1 MTTVLSGKLPAKILR
16 TQLQEKISYLKT
28 QHVIPTLVTIVIGDN
43 AASRG
48 YIRSEQRQARQIG
61 LKHKVLQLSPQIS
74 EKQAQQTILQISQLA
89 NVDAILLAAPLP
101 PHLCRQKIMQV
112 IPPLKDI
119 EGLTAENIGRLWTG
133 QPTNIP
139 ATALGIMKL
148 LDFYQ
153 ISVSGQHVVIIGRS
167 EIVGKPLA
175 ALLLQQNATITIT
188 HSQTRNLAAITK
200 QADILI
206 VAIGQANFIDKKY
219 LKKGVIIIDVGA
231 NYDSHGQMQG
241 DVDAFSVQ
249 QIAAML
255 SPVPG
260 GVGPLTVA
268 SLFEQVVKAAEKRV
282 KDGR

>member
-1 MTTVLSGKLPAKILR
+1 MTTVLSGELPAKILK

-89 NVDAILLAAPLP
+89 DVDAILLAAPLP

-175 ALLLQQNATITIT
+175 ALLLRQNATITIT

-206 VAIGQANFIDKKY
+206 VAIGHANFIDKKY

>member
-1 MTTVLSGKLPAKILR
+1 MTTVLSGKLPAEILK
-16 TQLQEKISYLKT
+16 TQLQEKINYLKT

-48 YIRSEQRQARQIG
+48 YIRSEQRQAQQIG
-61 LKHKVLQLSPQIS
+61 LKHKVLQLPPQIS

-101 PHLCRQKIMQV
+101 SHLCRQKIMQV

-231 NYDSHGQMQG
+231 NYDSQGQMQG
-241 DVDAFSVQ
+241 DVDALSVQ

>member
-61 LKHKVLQLSPQIS
+61 LKHKVLQLPPQIS

-89 NVDAILLAAPLP
+89 DVDAILLAAPLP

>member
-1 MTTVLSGKLPAKILR
+1 MTTVLSGELPAKILR

-43 AASRG
+43 AASLG
-48 YIRSEQRQARQIG
+48 YIHSEQRQARQIG

-89 NVDAILLAAPLP
+89 DVDAILLAAPLP

-167 EIVGKPLA
+167 GIVGKPLA

-188 HSQTRNLAAITK
+188 HSQTQNLAAITK

-231 NYDSHGQMQG
+231 NYDSQGQMQG
-241 DVDAFSVQ
+241 DVDALSVQ
-249 QIAAML
+249 QMAAML

>member
-1 MTTVLSGKLPAKILR
+1 MTTVLSGKLPAKILK

-61 LKHKVLQLSPQIS
+61 LKHKVLQLPPQIS

-89 NVDAILLAAPLP
+89 DVDAILLAAPLP

-153 ISVSGQHVVIIGRS
+153 ISVSGRHVVIIGRS

-231 NYDSHGQMQG
+231 NYDSQGQMQG

>member
-16 TQLQEKISYLKT
+16 MQLQEKISYLKT

-61 LKHKVLQLSPQIS
+61 LKHKVLQLPPQIS
-74 EKQAQQTILQISQLA
+74 EKQAQQKIIQISKLPD
-89 NVDAILLAAPLP
+89 VDAILLAAPLP

-153 ISVSGQHVVIIGRS
+153 ISVSGQYVVIIGRS

-206 VAIGQANFIDKKY
+206 VAIGQANFINKKY

-231 NYDSHGQMQG
+231 NYDSQGQMQG
-241 DVDAFSVQ
+241 DVDALSVQ
-249 QIAAML
+249 QMAAML

>member
-16 TQLQEKISYLKT
+16 MQLQEKISYLKT

-61 LKHKVLQLSPQIS
+61 LKHKVLQLPPQIS

-89 NVDAILLAAPLP
+89 DVDAILLAAPLP

-231 NYDSHGQMQG
+231 NYDSQGQMQG
-241 DVDAFSVQ
+241 DVDALSVQ

>member
-74 EKQAQQTILQISQLA
+74 EKQAQQTILQISQLPD
-89 NVDAILLAAPLP
+89 VDAILLAAPLP

-153 ISVSGQHVVIIGRS
+153 ISVSGRHVVIIGRS

-231 NYDSHGQMQG
+231 NYDSQGQMQG
-241 DVDAFSVQ
+241 DVDALSVQ
-249 QIAAML
+249 QMAAML

>member
-1 MTTVLSGKLPAKILR
+1 MTTVLSGKLPAKILK

-61 LKHKVLQLSPQIS
+61 LKHKVLQLPPQIS
-74 EKQAQQTILQISQLA
+74 EKQVQQTILQISQIA
-89 NVDAILLAAPLP
+89 YVDAILLAAPLP

>member
-61 LKHKVLQLSPQIS
+61 LKHKVLQLPPQIS
-74 EKQAQQTILQISQLA
+74 EKQAQQKIIQISQLPD
-89 NVDAILLAAPLP
+89 VDAILLAAPLP

-119 EGLTAENIGRLWTG
+119 EGLTAENVGRLWTG

-231 NYDSHGQMQG
+231 NYDSQGQMQG
-241 DVDAFSVQ
+241 DVDALSVQ

>member
-61 LKHKVLQLSPQIS
+61 LKHKVLQLPPQIS

-89 NVDAILLAAPLP
+89 DVDAILLAAPLP

-119 EGLTAENIGRLWTG
+119 EGLTAENVGRLWTG

-206 VAIGQANFIDKKY
+206 VAIGQANFINKKY

-231 NYDSHGQMQG
+231 NYDSQGQMQG
-241 DVDAFSVQ
+241 DVDALSVQ
-249 QIAAML
+249 QMAAML

>member
-1 MTTVLSGKLPAKILR
+1 MTTVLSGKLPAKILK

-61 LKHKVLQLSPQIS
+61 LKHKVLQLPPQIS
-74 EKQAQQTILQISQLA
+74 EKQVQQTILQISQIA

>member
-1 MTTVLSGKLPAKILR
+1 MTTVLSGKLPAKILK

-43 AASRG
+43 TASRG

-61 LKHKVLQLSPQIS
+61 LKHKVLQLPPQIS
-74 EKQAQQTILQISQLA
+74 EKQVQQTILQISQIA

-268 SLFEQVVKAAEKRV
+268 SLFEQVIKAAEKRV

>member
-74 EKQAQQTILQISQLA
+74 EKQAQQTILQISQLPD
-89 NVDAILLAAPLP
+89 VDAILLAAPLP

-153 ISVSGQHVVIIGRS
+153 ISVSGRHVVIIGRS

>member
-74 EKQAQQTILQISQLA
+74 EKQAQQTILQISQLPD
-89 NVDAILLAAPLP
+89 VDAILLAAPLP

-119 EGLTAENIGRLWTG
+119 EGLTAENIGHLWTG
-133 QPTNIP
+133 QPTNVP

-153 ISVSGQHVVIIGRS
+153 ISVSGRHVVIIGRS

-219 LKKGVIIIDVGA
+219 LKKGVIVIDVGA
-231 NYDSHGQMQG
+231 NYDSQGQMQG

>member
-1 MTTVLSGKLPAKILR
+1 MTTVLSGKLPAKILK

-61 LKHKVLQLSPQIS
+61 LKHKVLQLPPQIS

-153 ISVSGQHVVIIGRS
+153 ISVSGRHVVIIGRS

-231 NYDSHGQMQG
+231 NYDSQGQMQG
-241 DVDAFSVQ
+241 DVDALSVQ

-282 KDGR
+282 KGG

>member
-61 LKHKVLQLSPQIS
+61 LKHKVLQLPPQIS

-89 NVDAILLAAPLP
+89 DVDAILLAAPLP

-119 EGLTAENIGRLWTG
+119 EGLTAENVGRLWTG

-231 NYDSHGQMQG
+231 NYDSQGQMQG
-241 DVDAFSVQ
+241 DVDALSVQ

>member
-1 MTTVLSGKLPAKILR
+1 MTIVLSGKLPAKILK
-16 TQLQEKISYLKT
+16 THLQEKISYLKT

-61 LKHKVLQLSPQIS
+61 LKHKVLQLPPQIS
-74 EKQAQQTILQISQLA
+74 EKQVQQTILQISQIA
-89 NVDAILLAAPLP
+89 YVDAILLAAPLP

-119 EGLTAENIGRLWTG
+119 EGLTAENIGRLWAG
-133 QPTNIP
+133 HPTNIP

-241 DVDAFSVQ
+241 DVDAFSVR

-268 SLFEQVVKAAEKRV
+268 SLFEQVVKVAEKRV

>member
-1 MTTVLSGKLPAKILR
+1 MTTVLSGKLPAEILK

-48 YIRSEQRQARQIG
+48 YIRSEQCQARQIG
-61 LKHKVLQLSPQIS
+61 LKHKVLQLPPQIS

-206 VAIGQANFIDKKY
+206 VAIGQANFINKKY

-231 NYDSHGQMQG
+231 NYDSQGQMQG
-241 DVDAFSVQ
+241 DVDALSVQ
-249 QIAAML
+249 QMAAML

>member
-1 MTTVLSGKLPAKILR
+1 MTTVLSGKLPAKILK

-89 NVDAILLAAPLP
+89 DVDAILLAAPLP

-175 ALLLQQNATITIT
+175 ALLLRQNATITIT

>member
-1 MTTVLSGKLPAKILR
+1 MTTVLSGELPAKILR

-43 AASRG
+43 AAILG

-74 EKQAQQTILQISQLA
+74 EKQAQQKILQISQLA
-89 NVDAILLAAPLP
+89 DVDAILLAAPLP

-133 QPTNIP
+133 QPTNVP

-153 ISVSGQHVVIIGRS
+153 ISVSGRHVVIIGRS

>member
-61 LKHKVLQLSPQIS
+61 LKHKVLQLPPQIS
-74 EKQAQQTILQISQLA
+74 EKQAQQTILQISQLTG
-89 NVDAILLAAPLP
+89 VDAILLAAPLP

-119 EGLTAENIGRLWTG
+119 EGLTAENIGHLWTG

-231 NYDSHGQMQG
+231 NYDSQGQMQG
-241 DVDAFSVQ
+241 DVDALSVQ
-249 QIAAML
+249 QMAAML

>member
-1 MTTVLSGKLPAKILR
+1 MTTVLSGKLPAKILK

-61 LKHKVLQLSPQIS
+61 LKHKVLQLPPQIS

-153 ISVSGQHVVIIGRS
+153 ISVSGRHVVIIGRS

-219 LKKGVIIIDVGA
+219 LKKGVIVIDVGA
-231 NYDSHGQMQG
+231 NYDSQGQMQG

>member
-61 LKHKVLQLSPQIS
+61 LKHKVLQLPPQIS
-74 EKQAQQTILQISQLA
+74 EKQAQQTILQISQLPD
-89 NVDAILLAAPLP
+89 VDAILLAAPLP

-206 VAIGQANFIDKKY
+206 VAIGQANFINKKY

-231 NYDSHGQMQG
+231 NYDSQGQMQG
-241 DVDAFSVQ
+241 DVDALSVQ

>member
-1 MTTVLSGKLPAKILR
+1 MTTVLSGKLPAKILK
-16 TQLQEKISYLKT
+16 THLQEKISYLKT

-61 LKHKVLQLSPQIS
+61 LKHKVLQLPPQIS
-74 EKQAQQTILQISQLA
+74 EKQVQQTILQISQIA
-89 NVDAILLAAPLP
+89 YVDAILLAAPLP

-119 EGLTAENIGRLWTG
+119 EGLTAENIGRLWAG

-241 DVDAFSVQ
+241 DVDAFSVR

>member
-1 MTTVLSGKLPAKILR
+1 MTTVLSGKLPANILR

-61 LKHKVLQLSPQIS
+61 LKHKVLQLPPQIS
-74 EKQAQQTILQISQLA
+74 EKQAQQKIIQISQLPD
-89 NVDAILLAAPLP
+89 VDAILLAAPLP

-119 EGLTAENIGRLWTG
+119 EGLTAENVGRLWTG

-153 ISVSGQHVVIIGRS
+153 ISVSGRHVVIIGRS

-200 QADILI
+200 LADILI

-231 NYDSHGQMQG
+231 NYDSQGQMQG
-241 DVDAFSVQ
+241 DVDALSVQ

>member
-89 NVDAILLAAPLP
+89 DVDAILLAAPLP

-231 NYDSHGQMQG
+231 NYDSQGQMQG
-241 DVDAFSVQ
+241 DVDALSVQ
-249 QIAAML
+249 QMAAML

>member
-1 MTTVLSGKLPAKILR
+1 MTTVLSGKLPANILR

-74 EKQAQQTILQISQLA
+74 EKQAQQTILQISQLPD
-89 NVDAILLAAPLP
+89 VDAILLAAPLP

-153 ISVSGQHVVIIGRS
+153 ISVSGRHVVIIGRS

-206 VAIGQANFIDKKY
+206 VAIGQANFINKKY

-231 NYDSHGQMQG
+231 NYDSQGQMQG
-241 DVDAFSVQ
+241 DVDALSVQ

>member
-1 MTTVLSGKLPAKILR
+1 MTTVLSGKLPAKILK

-61 LKHKVLQLSPQIS
+61 LKHKVLQLPPQIS

>member
-1 MTTVLSGKLPAKILR
+1 MTTVLSGKLPAKILK

>member
-61 LKHKVLQLSPQIS
+61 LKHKVLQLPPQIS

-89 NVDAILLAAPLP
+89 DVDAILLAAPLP
-101 PHLCRQKIMQV
+101 PNLCRQKIMQV

-231 NYDSHGQMQG
+231 NYDSQGQMQG
-241 DVDAFSVQ
+241 DVDALSVE

>member
-1 MTTVLSGKLPAKILR
+1 LPAKILK

-61 LKHKVLQLSPQIS
+61 LKHKVLQLPPQIS

-89 NVDAILLAAPLP
+89 DVDAILLAAPLP

-175 ALLLQQNATITIT
+175 ALLLRQNATITIT

-200 QADILI
+200 LADILI

-231 NYDSHGQMQG
+231 NYDSQGQMQG
-241 DVDAFSVQ
+241 DVDALSVQ
-249 QIAAML
+249 QMAAML

>member
-61 LKHKVLQLSPQIS
+61 LKHKVLQLPPQIS
-74 EKQAQQTILQISQLA
+74 EKQAQQTILQISQLTG
-89 NVDAILLAAPLP
+89 VDAILLAAPLP

-153 ISVSGQHVVIIGRS
+153 ISVSGRHVVIIGRS

-231 NYDSHGQMQG
+231 NYDSQGQMQG
-241 DVDAFSVQ
+241 DVDALSVQ

>member
-61 LKHKVLQLSPQIS
+61 LKHKVLQLPPQIS
-74 EKQAQQTILQISQLA
+74 EKQAQQTILQISQLTG
-89 NVDAILLAAPLP
+89 VDAILLAAPLP

-231 NYDSHGQMQG
+231 NYDSQGQMQG
-241 DVDAFSVQ
+241 DVDALSVQ
-249 QIAAML
+249 QMAAML

>member
-61 LKHKVLQLSPQIS
+61 LKHKVLQLPPQIS
-74 EKQAQQTILQISQLA
+74 EKQAQQTILQISQLPD
-89 NVDAILLAAPLP
+89 VDAILLAAPLP

-119 EGLTAENIGRLWTG
+119 EGLTAENVGRLWTG

-231 NYDSHGQMQG
+231 NYDSQGQMQG
-241 DVDAFSVQ
+241 DVDALSVQ
-249 QIAAML
+249 QMAAML

>member
-1 MTTVLSGKLPAKILR
+1 MTTVLSGKLPAKILK

-61 LKHKVLQLSPQIS
+61 LKHKVLQLPSQIS

-89 NVDAILLAAPLP
+89 DVDAILLAAPLS

-153 ISVSGQHVVIIGRS
+153 ISVSGRHVVIIGRS

-231 NYDSHGQMQG
+231 NYDSQGQMQG
-241 DVDAFSVQ
+241 DVDALSVQ

>member
-1 MTTVLSGKLPAKILR
+1 MTTVLSGELPAKILK

-153 ISVSGQHVVIIGRS
+153 ISVSGQYVVIIGRS

-175 ALLLQQNATITIT
+175 ALLLRQNATITIT

>member
-1 MTTVLSGKLPAKILR
+1 MTIVLSGKLPAKILR

-48 YIRSEQRQARQIG
+48 YIRSEQLQARQIG
-61 LKHKVLQLSPQIS
+61 LKHKVLQLPPQIS

-119 EGLTAENIGRLWTG
+119 EGLSAENLGHLWAG

-206 VAIGQANFIDKKY
+206 VAIGQANFIDKNY

-231 NYDSHGQMQG
+231 NYDSQGQMQG
-241 DVDAFSVQ
+241 DVDALSVQ

-268 SLFEQVVKAAEKRV
+268 SLFEQVVKAAERRV

>member
-43 AASRG
+43 AASLG

-61 LKHKVLQLSPQIS
+61 LKHKVLQLPPQIS

-89 NVDAILLAAPLP
+89 DVDAILLAAPLP
-101 PHLCRQKIMQV
+101 PHLCRQKIIQV
-112 IPPLKDI
+112 IPQLKDI
-119 EGLTAENIGRLWTG
+119 EGLTAENVGRLWTG

-206 VAIGQANFIDKKY
+206 VAIGQANFINKKY

-231 NYDSHGQMQG
+231 NYDSQGQMQG
-241 DVDAFSVQ
+241 DVDALSVQ
-249 QIAAML
+249 QMAAML

>member
-1 MTTVLSGKLPAKILR
+1 MTTVLSGKLPAKILK

-61 LKHKVLQLSPQIS
+61 LKHKVLQLPPQIS

-89 NVDAILLAAPLP
+89 DVDAILLAAPLP

-167 EIVGKPLA
+167 GIVGKPLA

-188 HSQTRNLAAITK
+188 HSQTQNLAAITK

-231 NYDSHGQMQG
+231 NYDSQGQMQG
-241 DVDAFSVQ
+241 DVDALSVQ
-249 QIAAML
+249 QMAAML